1 MAKRVKIRII
11 EGPLRGKEQGIRLG
25 DGLRID
31 AGQIT
36 ISGHDALV
44 LGRARDCQVCLP
56 EDDGQ
61 VSRHHC
67 LLEVNPPDVQIRDF
81 GSLNGTFVNGEK
93 IGSRDQGQTPE
104 EGQQRSHRIVG
115 LKDGDKVRVG
125 GTTLAFTTEAD
136 AVCDRCG
143 SDIAPQDQPD
153 CRWLGKTFLCRSC
166 RQQEAD
172 RAQAGPRTACAD
184 CGRAIGAGGARWGGR
199 RGDAHY
205 CQDCWASGHRN
216 QAPARERLRPPP
228 AQCKKCGKNVEA
240 ELGKGCRGDYIC
252 EACRQQAEEDPAE
265 LLYCMLR
272 EAGLIEAGAAK
283 PRVPGYDIGDRLGK
297 GGCGA
302 VYRAVE
308 KTSGR
313 TVAVKVMLA
322 KVAVSPKARADFL
335 REIETTR
342 TLSHPNVITLITHGA
357 AGAVFY
363 FVMEYCPQGSVG
375 ALMSRRGGRLSL
387 AEAGPLILH
396 ALEGLAYCHR
406 QGIVHRD
413 LKPDNIL
420 LQETGGRLVAKI
432 SDLGLAK
439 SFETAGFS
447 GMTVTGQYAGTFQF
461 MPREQL
467 THFRHVKPVSDVWSM
482 AATVYHML
490 TGRLPHDFPPSK
502 DPGEVV
508 LRGDV
513 IPVRQRDPALEP
525 RVAQVIDRA
534 LAPRPEDR
542 YRDGGEL
549 RQAFAAALGAG

>member
-1 MAKRVKIRII
+1 MAKRVRIQI
-11 EGPLRGKEQGIRLG
+11 TDGPLRGKEQGIQLG
-25 DGLRID
+25 EGLLIN
-31 AGQIT
+31 AGVIT
-36 ISGHDALV
+36 IAGHDALV
-44 LGRARDCQVCLP
+44 LGRSEDCRVCLP
-56 EDDGQ
+56 PDDGQ

-67 LLEVNPPDVQIRDF
+67 ILEVNPPDVQIRDF
-81 GSLNGTFVNGEK
+81 GSLNGTFVNDEK
-93 IGSRDQGQTPE
+93 IGSRDKGQTPE
-104 EGQQRSHRIVG
+104 EGQKLCHRTVHV
-115 LKDGDKVRVG
+115 KDGDKIRVG
-125 GTTLAFTTEAD
+125 ATVLTIATEAD

-143 SDIAPQDQPD
+143 SDIAREDLAD
-153 CRWLGKTFLCRSC
+153 CRWLGETFLCRSC

-172 RAQAGPRTACAD
+172 QAQAGPQAACAD
-184 CGRAIGAGGARWGGR
+184 CGRAIGAGGVRWGGR
-199 RGDAHY
+199 RGEANY
-205 CQDCWASGHRN
+205 CQDCWVSGHRN

-283 PRVPGYDIGDRLGK
+283 PKVPGYDIGDRLGK

-308 KTSGR
+308 KTTGR

-335 REIETTR
+335 REIGTTR
-342 TLSHPNVITLITHGA
+342 TLDHPNVITLIAHGA

-375 ALMSRRGGRLSL
+375 ALIQRRGGRLSL
-387 AEAGPLILH
+387 REAKPIILQ
-396 ALEGLAYCHR
+396 ALDGLAYCHHH
-406 QGIVHRD
+406 GVIHRD
-413 LKPDNIL
+413 LKPDNLL
-420 LQETGGRLVAKI
+420 LQETGGRLVTKI

-439 SFETAGFS
+439 NFEKAGLS

-467 THFRHVKPVSDVWSM
+467 THFRHVKPASDVWSM
-482 AATVYHML
+482 AATAYYML
-490 TGRLPHDFPPSK
+490 TGRLPLDFPPTK

-513 IPVRQRDPALEP
+513 IPIRRRDPSLQEG
-525 RVAQVIDRA
+525 VAAVIDRA
-534 LAPRPEDR
+534 LAVNPADR
-542 YRDGGEL
+542 YQDGGEL
-549 RQAFAAALGAG
+549 LRALAAVL